1 MRALAAA
8 VAIVVGCLLVPAG
21 AAGADAASTEQAFV
35 ASINRLRADR
45 GLPALRVHPELTG
58 IARRW
63 AGEMADAGAISH
75 NPGFSG
81 EVTADWRKLG
91 ENVGRGPDVEDLM
104 RAFVASPT
112 HLANLVDG
120 EFTLIGVGVVERHG
134 ELWTSHQLMVL
145 FDEPAPAPPAPAPP
159 APSPDPPAP
168 APVPPAPAPVA
179 VAAVTAPAPVT
190 PPSPDRS
197 VPAPAPGPAG
207 VETSAIPGVLTSL
220 RLLDA

>member
-1 MRALAAA
+1 MGGRGVRALAAA
-8 VAIVVGCLLVPAG
+8 VALVIGCLLVPAA
-21 AAGADAASTEQAFV
+21 AAGADAASAEHAFV

-63 AGEMADAGAISH
+63 AGEMATAGAISH
-75 NPGFSG
+75 NAGFSG

-120 EFTLIGVGVVERHG
+120 EFTLIGVGVVEHHG

-145 FDEPAPAPPAPAPP
+145 FDEPAPAPAP
-159 APSPDPPAP
+159 P
-168 APVPPAPAPVA
+168 APVPPAPAPDPPA
-179 VAAVTAPAPVT
+179 TAPAAVATGAATDPA
-190 PPSPDRS
+190 PEPSPERPQ
-197 VPAPAPGPAG
+197 VAPAPGPTG
-207 VETSAIPGVLTSL
+207 VEASAIPGVLTSL